1 MRQEPPEEP
10 LDLARVAQQII
21 EVENAEQDVENEEQ
35 VVDEFSGDSEG
46 DEIDRL
52 MLTAQEHD
60 LEDET

>member
-1 MRQEPPEEP
+1 MRHEPPEEP
-10 LDLARVAQQII
+10 LDLARAAQQII

-35 VVDEFSGDSEG
+35 VVDEFSGDSEC

>member
-1 MRQEPPEEP
+1 MRHEPPEEP

-21 EVENAEQDVENEEQ
+21 EVENAEQ